1 MFNRGDEMA
10 DDTNKYLLSIVAVVA
25 LTGLFLL
32 FMQENN
38 VPGTETATGLAVG
51 YSPEFGEIPTF
62 DENGNKI
69 CTGRVRGDK
78 IIPDYIDG
86 CQGSHLKIRDWN
98 NLPPAVKA
106 YYNKKRVAYRQVAH
120 GNPAYDWPEGS
131 KNTLRTIKADV
142 KTGGSGLP
150 DKPPA
155 NEAEVV
161 EVLGVPELGRSV
173 STLV

>member
-32 FMQENN
+32 FMQGAE
-38 VPGTETATGLAVG
+38 VPGTEAATGLAVG
-51 YSPEFGEIPTF
+51 YSPEFGEIPSF
-62 DENGNKI
+62 DEQGNKI

-78 IIPDYIDG
+78 IIPDYING
-86 CQGSHLKIRDWN
+86 CQGPHLKIRDWN

-106 YYNKKRVAYRQVAH
+106 YYNKKRVAYRLVAH
-120 GNPAYDWPEGS
+120 GNPAYDWPEQADGD
-131 KNTLRTIKADV
+131 LRTLKADPRI
-142 KTGGSGLP
+142 GGSGLP
-150 DKPPA
+150 DSPPP
-155 NEAEVV
+155 NEVEVV
-161 EVLGVPELGRSV
+161 EVLGAAQLGRSV